1 VIFVSERIAISY
13 CRKANM
19 GGLPHCEG
27 GTEDQL
33 SPQLLLDLNWKLKV
47 FEASFLTLRNKHF
60 FIIEA

>member
-1 VIFVSERIAISY
+1 VRELQFLIAG
-13 CRKANM
+13 RANM

-33 SPQLLLDLNWKLKV
+33 SPQLLDLNWKLKV
-47 FEASFLTLRNKHF
+47 FEPSFPTLRNKHF